1 MAIYLKRGQE
11 PEAIRSAGEQ
21 VSETVRGIL
30 ADLEA
35 RGDEAV
41 RAYSEKFDR

>member
-1 MAIYLKRGQE
+1 MAVYLKRGQE
-11 PEAIRSAGEQ
+11 PEAIRAAGEQ

-35 RGDEAV
+35 RGDAAV
-41 RAYSEKFDR
+41 RE